1 MSVSDVRSFLGTIG
15 TFRIFIKDF
24 AKRAE
29 PIQRLTR
36 KETHFKWEEEQELAM
51 EDLKKAVREAPCLRS
66 LDYDIDT
73 EIKLSVDTSYIAIG
87 WYISQQDAEDFKKW
101 WYARFGSTL
110 LTPREARY
118 SQPKRELFG
127 LMRALD
133 ENKYWLIGCRR
144 LVVETD
150 AQYIEGMLNNP
161 EDGPN
166 CTINR
171 WIEQILMYHFELRHV
186 AGKTFAADGLSRRTK
201 QPGDPDP
208 KPWDHSYEDH
218 DGLRGYTK
226 PHEEDPEP
234 LDFEEFKREI
244 DTRGGYAQTSLASRR
259 DLELELFDNELSQLL
274 ILENGVREA
283 EKTERQQMVNV
294 EMLPDLSL
302 KEDPDTVEEYDEE
315 RRANWARKLDERL
328 PKIQKWLQ
336 GPLSRPEGIEPKDF
350 GKS

>member
-1 MSVSDVRSFLGTIG
+1 
-15 TFRIFIKDF
+15 
-24 AKRAE
+24 
-29 PIQRLTR
+29 
-36 KETHFKWEEEQELAM
+36 M
-51 EDLKKAVREAPCLRS
+51 EDLKKAVCEAPCLRS

-110 LTPREARY
+110 LTPCEARY

-150 AQYIEGMLNNP
+150 AQYIKGMLNNP

-186 AGKTFAADGLSRRTK
+186 AGKTFAADGLSRRIK
-201 QPGDPDP
+201 QPGDPDS

-259 DLELELFDNELSQLL
+259 DLELELFDNELLQLL
-274 ILENGVREA
+274 ILENRVREA
-283 EKTERQQMVNV
+283 GKTERQQMVNV

-302 KEDPDTVEEYDEE
+302 KEDPDTIEEYDEE
-315 RRANWARKLDERL
+315 RRANWARKLDE
-328 PKIQKWLQ
+328 
-336 GPLSRPEGIEPKDF
+336 
-350 GKS
+350 